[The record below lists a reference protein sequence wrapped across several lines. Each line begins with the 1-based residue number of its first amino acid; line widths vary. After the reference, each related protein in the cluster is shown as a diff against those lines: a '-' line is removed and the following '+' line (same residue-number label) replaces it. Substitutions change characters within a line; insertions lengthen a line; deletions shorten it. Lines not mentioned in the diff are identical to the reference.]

1 MPASTR
7 RRYTENFKR
16 EAVRLVR
23 ESAHP
28 VAQVARDLGIPDTV
42 WYRWAVQ
49 HRQAEA
55 HGTTRAAQRAE
66 AEELTRVKRELA
78 RVTQERDFLK
88 RAAAGFKDER
98 RYVLR
103 QAYDQLLAAAEMDLR
118 RRVRRMAREIAP
130 RLSMKSRTEIRWIW
144 RSAVTALC
152 EEFSQVWQ
160 GRIESL
166 PVRMALVRPSEA
178 RRRDPDGS
186 GGGHPPPSHTTRV

>member
-103 QAYDQLLAAAEMDLR
+103 QAYDQLLAEADLR
-118 RRVRRMAREIAP
+118 QRVRRMAREIAP
-130 RLSMKSRTEIRWIW
+130 RLAWKSRTEIKWIYQA
-144 RSAVTALC
+144 AVNALC
-152 EEFSQVWQ
+152 DEADQYWRA
-160 GRIESL
+160 RIASMPTVASRGL
-166 PVRMALVRPSEA
+166 SLVRSSDDRPHAE
-178 RRRDPDGS
+178 
-186 GGGHPPPSHTTRV
+186 